1 MTIQKPSEW
10 DEQYIGDAVY
20 VSFDGHQL
28 KLRTG
33 DGGNQVIFM
42 EPQVYFSLINY
53 VDRLSKAKINIQVDP
68 TSDESLLQ

>member
-20 VSFDGHQL
+20 VSFDGYQL

-33 DGGNQVIFM
+33 DGNQQVIYM
-42 EPQVYFSLINY
+42 EPNVYFSLINY
-53 VDRLSKAKINIQVDP
+53 VGRLSEAKINVEVDP
-68 TSDESLLQ
+68 TSDESLS